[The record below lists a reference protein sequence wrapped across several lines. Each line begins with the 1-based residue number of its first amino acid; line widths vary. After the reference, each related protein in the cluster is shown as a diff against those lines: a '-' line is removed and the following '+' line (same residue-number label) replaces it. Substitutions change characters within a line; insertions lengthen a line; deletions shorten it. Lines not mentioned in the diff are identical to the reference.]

1 MRGTIE
7 RHRFDSR
14 CARSNNCGN
23 VVGGGE
29 HCGGGGMQGYDIIEE
44 MYSPKSA
51 AANFVH
57 ELCSTR
63 PKGNLEA
70 LMQQAR
76 HMHRA

>member
-1 MRGTIE
+1 MTLP
-7 RHRFDSR
+7 S
-14 CARSNNCGN
+14 AKCGIWN
-23 VVGGGE
+23 AAV
-29 HCGGGGMQGYDIIEE
+29 QGYDIIEE

-70 LMQQAR
+70 LMHQVCTTKLLETDIT
-76 HMHRA
+76 HL

>member
-1 MRGTIE
+1 
-7 RHRFDSR
+7 
-14 CARSNNCGN
+14 
-23 VVGGGE
+23 
-29 HCGGGGMQGYDIIEE
+29 MQGYDIIEE

-70 LMQQAR
+70 LMHQAGPYDR
-76 HMHRA
+76 RTGLSIAG

>member
-1 MRGTIE
+1 MTALRP
-7 RHRFDSR
+7 
-14 CARSNNCGN
+14 
-23 VVGGGE
+23 
-29 HCGGGGMQGYDIIEE
+29 QGYDIIEE

-70 LMQQAR
+70 LMHQVR
-76 HMHRA
+76 GTP